1 MKTIMILNFL
11 FLTLLSFS
19 SCDQCGAKEDL
30 IGKWKAD
37 KVSLLN
43 SSGSIVDIDEAP
55 IEIKQFNDYTFNIR
69 YEFIDLKTIKVSM
82 IGSDKVIE
90 TSYEYSEENSSWKI
104 GVENTAAAELIFIN
118 CDRIRSTEKIEGT
131 SFKLQVEMVKY

>member
-1 MKTIMILNFL
+1 
-11 FLTLLSFS
+11 
-19 SCDQCGAKEDL
+19 L

-43 SSGSIVDIDEAP
+43 SSGSIVDMDKAP
-55 IEIKQFNDYTFNIR
+55 IEIKQFNDYTYNVR

-82 IGSDKVIE
+82 LGSDKVFE
-90 TSYEYSEENSSWKI
+90 TSYEYSEEKSSWKVGI
-104 GVENTAAAELIFIN
+104 DNTVAAELIFIN
-118 CDRIRSTEKIEGT
+118 CDRIRTTEKIEGT